1 MRRVFVIIG
10 IIVLIT
16 LTYQN
21 TLHAQRGIQKKVLS
35 PTLSS
40 YAEYR
45 RWEKDIDGITQTVSQ
60 FSIPTYLNMP
70 LNESFSLNLVGSAA
84 SSAAGSSNLS
94 GLADLKANAVALFAD
109 ETIMLTAGINLPS
122 GKNELDSE
130 EVLVSAVL
138 SDRAMGFRHNRLG
151 DGLDLNVACGAARA
165 FGNVALGAGI
175 GYLAKG
181 EYEYMEG
188 KKYKPGSQINVTGG
202 FDILL
207 KTLLLRSDVT
217 YSVYQS
223 DKIDDLEVF
232 EEGPR
237 FSIEETL
244 VVPLEKLSVLL
255 SGRYTNRG
263 ENEFLYDGLE
273 SQTEKIYGDQIDVD
287 GEVNLRS
294 TDTVELKLLF
304 ASKFI
309 GEDERGQNDATVLGF
324 GAGVTI
330 RFMRTSS
337 LDLAARYY
345 TGNSDQDTVSLKG
358 FSTTIS
364 ARVVF

>member
-1 MRRVFVIIG
+1 M
-10 IIVLIT
+10 
-16 LTYQN
+16 
-21 TLHAQRGIQKKVLS
+21 
-35 PTLSS
+35 
-40 YAEYR
+40 
-45 RWEKDIDGITQTVSQ
+45 
-60 FSIPTYLNMP
+60 
-70 LNESFSLNLVGSAA
+70 
-84 SSAAGSSNLS
+84 
-94 GLADLKANAVALFAD
+94 
-109 ETIMLTAGINLPS
+109 
-122 GKNELDSE
+122 
-130 EVLVSAVL
+130 
-138 SDRAMGFRHNRLG
+138 
-151 DGLDLNVACGAARA
+151 
-165 FGNVALGAGI
+165 
-175 GYLAKG
+175 
-181 EYEYMEG
+181 
-188 KKYKPGSQINVTGG
+188 
-202 FDILL
+202 
-207 KTLLLRSDVT
+207 T

-223 DKIDDLEVF
+223 DKIDDLDAF